1 MIATTFIG
9 VGLFLLVYGFL
20 TFRDS
25 YLKKKS
31 GEPTSYRV
39 LRLRENSKTW
49 LSSKQFDEVQTW
61 FKNSGLSM
69 TLGEGVFY
77 LGACL
82 LAVELILTVL
92 GLIQHPAFI
101 LVGLLTPFL
110 VFGFAWFYV
119 QHRID
124 KRRRILLSDFIHCFS
139 RLADFVHYKEV
150 TDYQKI
156 RRSLIGTRILHQ
168 ALPSEVVYR
177 TDPRETLKKME
188 EWVAFDEERLL
199 LRNALQEALY
209 SIPDEAEKSLI
220 ETVGNLR
227 YRKAAQWKKEL
238 RKVEML
244 ALIAPY
250 TNAGVFA
257 LIMIVSLITV
267 VRQMMG
273 W

>member
-1 MIATTFIG
+1 MVAPILIAI
-9 VGLFLLVYGFL
+9 GLFLLIYGFL

-25 YLKKKS
+25 FLRKRK

-49 LSSKQFDEVQTW
+49 LTGKQFEGLQNW
-61 FKNSGLSM
+61 FRYSGFSI

-77 LGACL
+77 VIGCL
-82 LAVELILTVL
+82 LAVELLLTVM
-92 GLIQHPAFI
+92 GVMKHPAFI
-101 LVGLLTPFL
+101 LVGLVTPFL
-110 VFGFAWFYV
+110 VFWGAWFYV

-177 TDPRETLKKME
+177 TDPRESLKRME
-188 EWVAFDEERLL
+188 DWVAFDEERLL

-209 SIPDEAEKSLI
+209 SLPVEAEKSLI

-238 RKVEML
+238 RKVEMF
-244 ALIAPY
+244 ALVSPM

-257 LIMIVSLITV
+257 LIMIVSLLTV
-267 VRQMMG
+267 VQQMMG